1 LKKQE
6 FLEKKEVKDFITF
19 LKGRINLDNSFSHSY
34 TSKKPKNGLWKC
46 HSLFNSYEKYVWP
59 FKCEIPSTGNVERG
73 SSYDQSELV
82 LNQLQIDLRH
92 ALINNNEDTFKKNC
106 FAVLQWGG
114 VLPHNKKR
122 IELTSNI
129 IDEFKSALSV
139 FNDPRLD
146 TNDNFDNIHMNA
158 GYTKIYSLLLDNFII
173 YDGRVGAA
181 LGLLVR
187 FFLEEN
193 HYDSIPDALH
203 FAFGTPKIS
212 NSNKQELLKRN
223 PSNDK
228 FKFIGLANSC
238 SRHIDNNIRANWLLD
253 QVALQTRFLSTSNP
267 LRSLEAALFMIG
279 YDVRKR

>member
-1 LKKQE
+1 MKKQE

-34 TSKKPKNGLWKC
+34 TSKKPENGLWKC
-46 HSLFNSYEKYVWP
+46 RSLFNSYEKYVWP
-59 FKCEIPSTGNVERG
+59 FKCEIPSTGNVKQG
-73 SSYDQSELV
+73 SSYDDSEVV
-82 LNQLQIDLRH
+82 LNQLQTDLRH
-92 ALINNNEDTFKKNC
+92 ALINNNEGVFKKNC

-122 IELTSNI
+122 VESTSNI
-129 IDEFKSALSV
+129 IDEFKFTLSV
-139 FNDPRLD
+139 FNDPNLD
-146 TNDNFDNIHMNA
+146 SGDNFDNIHMNA

-193 HYDSIPDALH
+193 HYDSIPQSLN
-203 FAFGTPKIS
+203 FAFGLPKIS
-212 NSNKQELLKRN
+212 HANKQELLKRN
-223 PSNDK
+223 PSNHR
-228 FKFIGLANSC
+228 FVFGALANNSK
-238 SRHIDNNIRANWLLD
+238 RHIENNIRANWLLNK
-253 QVALQTRFLSTSNP
+253 VTVESNFSTTSNP

-279 YDVRKR
+279 YDVR

>member
-1 LKKQE
+1 MKKQE
-6 FLEKKEVKDFITF
+6 FLEKKEVKEFITF

-46 HSLFNSYEKYVWP
+46 RSLFNSYEKYVWP
-59 FKCEIPSTGNVERG
+59 FKCEIPSTGNVKQG
-73 SSYDQSELV
+73 SSYDDSEVV
-82 LNQLQIDLRH
+82 LNQLQTDLRH
-92 ALINNNEDTFKKNC
+92 ALINNNEGVFKKNC

-122 IELTSNI
+122 VESTSNI
-129 IDEFKSALSV
+129 IDEFKFTLSV
-139 FNDPRLD
+139 FNDPNLD
-146 TNDNFDNIHMNA
+146 SGDNFDNIHMNA

-193 HYDSIPDALH
+193 HYDSIPQSLN
-203 FAFGTPKIS
+203 FAFGLPKIS
-212 NSNKQELLKRN
+212 HANKQELLKRN
-223 PSNDK
+223 PSNHR
-228 FKFIGLANSC
+228 FVFGALANNSK
-238 SRHIDNNIRANWLLD
+238 RHIENNIRANWLLNK
-253 QVALQTRFLSTSNP
+253 VTVESNFSTTSNP

-279 YDVRKR
+279 YDVR